1 MIRRP
6 PRSTLFPYTTLFRSP
21 HRAGP
26 PRGRGSR
33 VRRWRDHRASAAG
46 SAGHGGVRQTRG
58 DVMAGGAGGAVLGK
72 ELQQNYQ
79 PLPGVLLGPKPPP
92 APPAG
97 PPPHPRGAGAPP
109 PRPSPPP

>member
-58 DVMAGGAGGAVLGK
+58 DVMAGAGGRVVSVDKTKKTATP
-72 ELQQNYQ
+72 LQERETQLET
-79 PLPGVLLGPKPPP
+79 PTLPPILIRLFPFKKKKT
-92 APPAG
+92 
-97 PPPHPRGAGAPP
+97 
-109 PRPSPPP
+109 